1 MKQWK
6 KTLLL
11 MAAAVTLTAAGGG
24 AAGAELAAAG
34 FNEEALKT
42 DAQETATDLVNG
54 DYEAVEGKFDEA
66 MSAQL
71 DLENLQASWE
81 AATKDLGD
89 YIGQVSVKGVESSG
103 YYMVSVLEHF
113 ENNGLNVRLVY
124 DTESRIA
131 GMQCTYASVG
141 EEEPEADAAYTQEKM
156 TVTADPDFPLDG
168 ILTLPKDVENPPVV
182 ILVQGSGTTDKN
194 EEISGNKPFQ
204 DIAWGLAE
212 QGIATLRYDK
222 RYFAKPE
229 AAPELSEMN
238 LRLEMLDDLA
248 AAITL
253 MESDE
258 RVDNQ
263 QVFVLGHSLGG
274 LMAPAIAVEHP
285 ELSGVISMAGTLRP
299 LWEVSYDQ
307 VEEAFAALDE
317 TTLSEEEK
325 TAVEEQKAQM
335 AKDFD
340 TLRAGFSDLPDDTV
354 LAGIPVGYW
363 KSMDEYQGMN
373 FIDEVTMP
381 MLILQGDADFQ
392 VYPDKDYT
400 LWEDTI
406 GDRDNVVFHLYE
418 GLNHLMM
425 PTQGKRDASEYQV
438 KSHVDPQV
446 ISDIAEFIK
455 TY

>member
-54 DYEAVEGKFDEA
+54 DYEAVEVKFDEA

-103 YYMVSVLEHF
+103 YYIVSVLEHF

-131 GMQCTYASVG
+131 GMQCTYAAVG
-141 EEEPEADAAYTQEKM
+141 EEEPEADASYTQEKM

-168 ILTLPKDVENPPVV
+168 ILTLPKDVEKPPVV

-229 AAPELSEMN
+229 AAPELSKMN

-307 VEEAFAALDE
+307 AAEAFAALDE